1 MFSRE
6 FLKFLLL
13 PLVEML
19 RLHVNLLLMFGLGK
33 KFSQG
38 ILDCMLLSLFS
49 VENNVIENVSFV
61 ENALQIFEKK
71 EGVYLKP
78 KIKFRFAMKNSS
90 AYISFYCGRNEMKLL
105 LF

>member
-1 MFSRE
+1 
-6 FLKFLLL
+6 
-13 PLVEML
+13 ML

-38 ILDCMLLSLFS
+38 ILECMLLSLFS

-71 EGVYLKP
+71 EGAYLKP